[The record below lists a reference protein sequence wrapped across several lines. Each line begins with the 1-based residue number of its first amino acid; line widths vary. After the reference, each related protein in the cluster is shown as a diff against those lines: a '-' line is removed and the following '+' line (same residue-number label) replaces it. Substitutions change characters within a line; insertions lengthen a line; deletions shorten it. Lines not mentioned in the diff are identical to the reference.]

1 MDRVL
6 LPVLKMKRTLSAHRI
21 TLPIRPN

>member
-6 LPVLKMKRTLSAHRI
+6 LVLKMKRTLSAHRVA
-21 TLPIRPN
+21 LPFGPN